1 MKHLVFVAFA
11 IAACVCSAEGKEDI
25 AKLTPAERKARHE
38 RLVMENHGGFVTQ
51 KGTPAGSIVVI
62 NSQKKVAADAFS
74 IGDSKALRR
83 LESVVKIIDGEAA
96 TVATV
101 ADLKKKY
108 KADFALFVVE
118 DPALPI
124 SLVAVEAQ
132 WAIMN
137 ITPLTVGAVSDKNV
151 AIRVKNEYARVFA
164 LLCGGMASQFK
175 APLTNDIKT
184 VRDLDFCSDELP
196 VDVSARLVGYL
207 DQRGVRPEKKVFYR
221 KACEEGWAAQPTND
235 FQRVIWEEYHSKPTE
250 PMKIKFDPKK
260 GI

>member
-1 MKHLVFVAFA
+1 MKTLVMAAFA
-11 IAACVCSAEGKEDI
+11 LAAVIGYAEEKEDLS
-25 AKLTPAERKARHE
+25 KLTPAERKARHD
-38 RLVMENHGGFVTQ
+38 RLVMENHGGYVTQ
-51 KGTPAGSIVVI
+51 KGTPAGSVVI
-62 NSQKKVAADAFS
+62 INAQKKVPSSTFS
-74 IGDSKALRR
+74 ISESKALRR
-83 LESVVKIIDGEAA
+83 LESVVKIVDGEAA

-118 DPALPI
+118 DPSLPPSI
-124 SLVAVEAQ
+124 VAVEAQ

-151 AIRVKNEYARVFA
+151 AIRAKNEYSRVFA
-164 LLCGGMASQFK
+164 MLCGGMASQFK

-184 VRDLDFCSDELP
+184 VRDLDFCVDELP

-221 KACEEGWAAQPTND
+221 KACEEGWAAQPAND
-235 FQRVIWEEYHSKPTE
+235 YQRVIWEEYHSKPTE
-250 PMKIKFDPKK
+250 PMKIKYDPKK